1 MTLKRRNQMAHAKE
15 KNETHDHKADDASA
29 ARKAPTEQRKLT
41 RQELEILRRQ
51 LQKKFHR
58 S

>member
-1 MTLKRRNQMAHAKE
+1 MAHAKD
-15 KNETHDHKADDASA
+15 KNQATHDHKADDASA

>member
-1 MTLKRRNQMAHAKE
+1 MANANDTNSERSAPQDKAATDPKKAASNTRR
-15 KNETHDHKADDASA
+15 
-29 ARKAPTEQRKLT
+29 LT

>member
-1 MTLKRRNQMAHAKE
+1 MAHAKD
-15 KNETHDHKADDASA
+15 KNGTHDHKADDASA
-29 ARKAPTEQRKLT
+29 PRKASPEQRKLT

>member
-1 MTLKRRNQMAHAKE
+1 MAHAKE
-15 KNETHDHKADDASA
+15 KNSGALAHRADDTSA
-29 ARKAPTEQRKLT
+29 AKKASTEQRQLT

>member
-1 MTLKRRNQMAHAKE
+1 MAEANDMSPERSAPQDKAAADPKKAASTTRR
-15 KNETHDHKADDASA
+15 
-29 ARKAPTEQRKLT
+29 LT